1 VSYPTDEPRPSGLH
15 AFPPDLTF
23 PGGHVAQLGRP
34 PSRRP
39 RAGFWLVVVLVV
51 LAVLAMIGG
60 AAYLTYRLVHQTAQA
75 VHTAG
80 QTKVVEPA
88 KLGTLAKGKD
98 AKVDELIAGL
108 RERMPPEF
116 TTETTSSVLA
126 GYGTIEQR
134 DVVVVLAFATLIPD
148 PAPTLDELL
157 HSMTSD
163 SAVLVRI
170 DPGPL
175 GGFAKCSNDK
185 TNGVPSAFCAWADSG
200 SVGVLIFFGQPF
212 DDKLKARF
220 VAARSQIEQRTG

>member
-1 VSYPTDEPRPSGLH
+1 MSYPTNDPGPSGLH

-23 PGGHVAQLGRP
+23 PGGQLTQPGP
-34 PSRRP
+34 PPRRP
-39 RAGFWLVVVLVV
+39 RTGFWLVVVLVI
-51 LAVLAMIGG
+51 LAVFAMAGG
-60 AAYLTYRLVHQTAQA
+60 AAYLTYRLVHQTSPA
-75 VHTAG
+75 VQTAG

-98 AKVDELIAGL
+98 PKVNELVDGL
-108 RERMPPEF
+108 RKRLPPQAA
-116 TTETTSSVLA
+116 TETTSSVLA

-134 DVVVVLAFATLIPD
+134 DVVVVIAFALLVPS
-148 PAPTLDELL
+148 PATTVDDVL

-200 SVGVLIFFGQPF
+200 SIGVLTFFGQPF
-212 DDKLKARF
+212 DEKLKARF
-220 VAARSQIEQRTG
+220 VAARGQIEQRTG